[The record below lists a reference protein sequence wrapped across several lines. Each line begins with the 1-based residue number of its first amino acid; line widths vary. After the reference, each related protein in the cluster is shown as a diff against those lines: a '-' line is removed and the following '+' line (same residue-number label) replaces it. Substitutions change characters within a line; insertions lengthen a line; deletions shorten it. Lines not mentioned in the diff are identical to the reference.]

1 MNDTESLTNEQ
12 FVTYSKLL
20 VLAES
25 LIDRL
30 PEKEQEE
37 FRQKKRN
44 ILLEK

>member
-1 MNDTESLTNEQ
+1 MNDTEYLTNEQ
-12 FVTYSKLL
+12 FVTYNKLL
-20 VLAES
+20 LLAES

-30 PEKEQEE
+30 PEEEQEE